1 MSEESFRSGEETGA
15 IGYLLE
21 TNEPLT
27 AFFTIEAMDY
37 YSKPCELKFVWKSPE
52 KAISSFAF
60 PKGSPL
66 LPFFKH
72 AYSKIGQSGALER
85 ISRKWMKKGIPLNCN
100 SKNSIEPLTLNK
112 IGSLIVLLFMGM
124 IFAFVAFI
132 IEVCMDQMQATKKC
146 KETTA
151 IIELRESFL
160 DKPLQKFHPFS
171 LTDGGFFKACQRQLM
186 KGSAASDNNSIVE
199 LNQSK
204 TRSIK
209 FGHTKGQ

>member
-15 IGYLLE
+15 IGSLLE

-112 IGSLIVLLFMGM
+112 IGSLIVLLIMGM

-186 KGSAASDNNSIVE
+186 KGSAASDNISIVE
-199 LNQSK
+199 LNRSK
-204 TRSIK
+204 TKSIK

>member
-15 IGYLLE
+15 IGSLLE

-72 AYSKIGQSGALER
+72 AYSKIGQSEKNQQKMDEKRDTFELQFKKFNRTINFEQNRLIDCLAYYGNDFCICSIYHRSMYGSNASYKKMQGNHCYHRIER
-85 ISRKWMKKGIPLNCN
+85 KFLRQTPPKIP
-100 SKNSIEPLTLNK
+100 SI
-112 IGSLIVLLFMGM
+112 F
-124 IFAFVAFI
+124 
-132 IEVCMDQMQATKKC
+132 
-146 KETTA
+146 
-151 IIELRESFL
+151 
-160 DKPLQKFHPFS
+160 
-171 LTDGGFFKACQRQLM
+171 TD
-186 KGSAASDNNSIVE
+186 
-199 LNQSK
+199 
-204 TRSIK
+204 
-209 FGHTKGQ
+209 